1 MTIARSAPAAH
12 HAVTARFSDYRR
24 ESSTYSVRCSRFA
37 LQLPVPA
44 GSGPV
49 LCGISSLYLTLADL
63 TRKPA
68 SSALT
73 IQPALWFAPSLLCL
87 PCRGDASFRFFRP
100 LAPFE
105 AVDSIRRF
113 PGLRFVHIIGITP
126 SMRTFLHHQ
135 PPRSQAYF
143 IPEAPMGFSLQGFP
157 LKRRSTCSHT
167 LHSLMLLRR
176 RWPPYLLPRALGC
189 NAIRSPFS
197 FRVLSVVRVRSR
209 GLRCLA
215 AGPVVPLLRFSFL
228 GFCPQRS
235 IGNPF
240 RPPPLVP
247 LGERAP
253 VKFLAIHRLQ
263 SLFATP

>member
-1 MTIARSAPAAH
+1 M
-12 HAVTARFSDYRR
+12 
-24 ESSTYSVRCSRFA
+24 
-37 LQLPVPA
+37 PA

-49 LCGISSLYLTLADL
+49 LCGFPSLYLTLADFI
-63 TRKPA
+63 RKPV

-73 IQPALWFAPSLLCL
+73 IQPALWFVPSLLCL
-87 PCRGDASFRFFRP
+87 PCRGDASFRFSCP

-113 PGLRFVHIIGITP
+113 PGLRFVHSFGFTP
-126 SMRTFLHHQ
+126 SLRTFLHHQ

-157 LKRRSTCSHT
+157 LKQRSTCSHT

-176 RWPPYLLPRALGC
+176 RWPPHLLPRALV
-189 NAIRSPFS
+189 ATRFAVRSAS
-197 FRVLSVVRVRSR
+197 GSLSVVRVRSR
-209 GLRCLA
+209 GLQCLA
-215 AGPVVPLLRFSFL
+215 AGPVAPLLSLPFL
-228 GFCPQRS
+228 GSCPQRS

-247 LGERAP
+247 FEQRTP
-253 VKFLAIHRLQ
+253 VKFLAGRRLQ

>member
-1 MTIARSAPAAH
+1 MP
-12 HAVTARFSDYRR
+12 
-24 ESSTYSVRCSRFA
+24 
-37 LQLPVPA
+37 
-44 GSGPV
+44 
-49 LCGISSLYLTLADL
+49 
-63 TRKPA
+63 
-68 SSALT
+68 SALT
-73 IQPALWFAPSLLCL
+73 IQPALWFVPSLLCL
-87 PCRGDASFRFFRP
+87 PSRGDASFRFSRP

-113 PGLRFVHIIGITP
+113 PGLRFVHSFGFTP
-126 SMRTFLHHQ
+126 SLRTFLHHQ

-143 IPEAPMGFSLQGFP
+143 IPEAPMGFPLQGFP
-157 LKRRSTCSHT
+157 LKQRSTCSHT

-176 RWPPYLLPRALGC
+176 RWPPCLLPCALV
-189 NAIRSPFS
+189 ATRFAVRSAS
-197 FRVLSVVRVRSR
+197 GSLSVVRVRSR

-215 AGPVVPLLRFSFL
+215 AGPVDPLLSFSFL

-253 VKFLAIHRLQ
+253 IKFLAIHRLQ